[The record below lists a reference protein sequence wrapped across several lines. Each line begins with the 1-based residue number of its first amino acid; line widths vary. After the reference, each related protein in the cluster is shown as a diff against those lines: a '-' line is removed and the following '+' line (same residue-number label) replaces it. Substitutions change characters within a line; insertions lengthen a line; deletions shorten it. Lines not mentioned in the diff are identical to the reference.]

1 MDGATAFW
9 RNPLNT
15 GLLLILI
22 FVAVRALN
30 IWFWLQPAANFVAND
45 ISYYSYYT
53 WCLDVGLGEG
63 SAECVEADEGLGIMA
78 EYPLPAQWLLQGI
91 YWLAKGFQEY
101 FQWFAGLMLLL
112 DAVVAAS
119 LFRRH
124 NAKGALVW
132 ILFTGACGPIMYFR
146 FDLIPAAL
154 VAWACMLLMARPHL
168 AGALVAAG
176 AAVKLWPAILA
187 LPLLTPHPLRR
198 GAGQARLVGFLV
210 AGIALGMSSLIVGGW
225 TRSISPLVWQSR
237 RGLQMESVPAT
248 PLMFL
253 RTFTNSD
260 AWPVFLSE
268 WNALELRGP
277 GVGLLLQAST
287 VLTVGWILLTLVL
300 SWRLWRRFRSQ
311 SPVMLEAM
319 LLVVLASVLAT
330 IVANKTLSP
339 QYILWLAGPH
349 AVLVMSRSSD
359 WLRGP
364 LRLTSVTLVI
374 VAALTQYTYPWGT
387 YGIMGMPHGAPLE
400 TSMLILRNLLLVGTT
415 VQVVLLAWRATS
427 SSPLPR
433 GSTSIGDELTAH
445 SDPQGSENLAAPR
458 GSGPADA
465 HP

>member
-1 MDGATAFW
+1 MDAIRAPW

-15 GLLLILI
+15 GLFLILLFI
-22 FVAVRALN
+22 AIRALN

-53 WCLDVGLGEG
+53 WCFDSGLTEG
-63 SAECVEADEGLGIMA
+63 SAECVEAAAGLGIMA

-91 YWLAKGFQEY
+91 YWLADGFEQY
-101 FQWFAGLMLLL
+101 LQWFAGLMLLL
-112 DAVVAAS
+112 DAVVATS

-154 VAWACMLLMARPHL
+154 VAWACTLLVVRPYL

-176 AAVKLWPAILA
+176 AAVKLWPAMLA
-187 LPLLTPHPLRR
+187 LPLLTPNPLRR
-198 GAGQARLVGFLV
+198 GAGRARLVGFLV
-210 AGIALGMSSLIVGGW
+210 AGVALGMSSLIVGGW

-253 RTFTNSD
+253 RTFTDND

-268 WNALELRGP
+268 WNALELQGP
-277 GVGLLLQAST
+277 GVGLLLQTST
-287 VLTVGWILLTLVL
+287 LLTVGWALLTAVL
-300 SWRLWRRFRSQ
+300 SWRLLRHFRSQ
-311 SPVMLEAM
+311 SPASHEAM

-339 QYILWLAGPH
+339 QYILWLAGPL
-349 AVLVMSRSSD
+349 AVLVMSRSSE
-359 WLRGP
+359 WLRVP
-364 LRLTSVTLVI
+364 LRLASAILII
-374 VAALTQYTYPWGT
+374 VAGLTQYTYPWGT
-387 YGIMGMPHGAPLE
+387 FGIMGMPNGAPLE
-400 TSMLILRNLLLVGTT
+400 TSMLILRNLLLVGVTI
-415 VQVVLLAWRATS
+415 QVIVLAWRIT
-427 SSPLPR
+427 SPLPHVGVR
-433 GSTSIGDELTAH
+433 GDVSGCEASLIVDKDL
-445 SDPQGSENLAAPR
+445 APR
-458 GSGPADA
+458 GSGRTDA